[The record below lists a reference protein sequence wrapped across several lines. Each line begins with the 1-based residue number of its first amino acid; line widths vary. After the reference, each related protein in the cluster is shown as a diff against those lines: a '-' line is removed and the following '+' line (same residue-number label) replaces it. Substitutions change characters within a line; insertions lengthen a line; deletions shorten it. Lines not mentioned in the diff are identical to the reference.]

1 MNRRDFFNS
10 CKIAALST
18 FASPLLINADEE
30 FEANEEIYPIDSL
43 VIGSTPIKKSDIFI
57 EDNDINEFISVRKK
71 LKLVQRHIG
80 YGNFNV
86 VSFDE
91 LIKYAKYAKDIGE
104 FTSKELNFLEK
115 IFYINPTQYGFY
127 GKKISDSI
135 TERISEKD
143 IIKIPK
149 TGHYLFRG
157 KPEQTYYEMKKDIG
171 DTIILTSGVRSIVKQ
186 MNLYLNKIYSTD
198 GNITEASKSLAPPA
212 FTYHS
217 IGDFDVGKIGLG
229 YDNFTSRFALTDE
242 FVKMKRLTYIEMR
255 YTINNKDGVRY
266 EPWHIK
272 VI

>member
-10 CKIAALST
+10 CKIVALST
-18 FASPLLINADEE
+18 FSSPLLVKADEE
-30 FEANEEIYPIDSL
+30 FSFSEKIQPTDSL
-43 VIGSTPIKKSDIFI
+43 VPQNDFIKKSDIFI
-57 EDNDINEFISVRKK
+57 EKKDINEFISVRKK
-71 LKLVQRHIG
+71 LELVQRYVG

-86 VSFDE
+86 LSFDD
-91 LIKYAKYAKDIGE
+91 LIKNARFAKNIKK
-104 FTSKELNFLEK
+104 FTSKELSFLEK

-127 GKKISDSI
+127 GKKICSSI
-135 TERISEKD
+135 TEKIHKKD

-157 KPEQTYYEMKKDIG
+157 KPEKTYYDMKKDIG

-186 MNLYLNKIYSTD
+186 MNLYLNKIHSTN
-198 GNITEASKSLAPPA
+198 GNITKASNSLAPPA

-229 YDNFTSRFALTDE
+229 YDNFTAKFALTDE
-242 FVKMKRLTYIEMR
+242 FLRMKKLSYIEMR